1 MAALNQST
9 RPKKKSKEEKKK
21 EREEKDKL
29 RQEQRKQMKDAIIKE
44 IRKSDEKTDKGGLSD
59 EAAKRKNATEL
70 IRNGLISIMQPPT
83 YLDLHEMKNL
93 EKVIRARDKVENI
106 TRIVLKSLW

>member
-21 EREEKDKL
+21 EREEKDKQ

-44 IRKSDEKTDKGGLSD
+44 IRKSDEKTDKGGLND
-59 EAAKRKNATEL
+59 EAAKRKNATVL
-70 IRNGLISIMQPPT
+70 IRNGLILMQPPT
-83 YLDLHEMKNL
+83 HLELHEMRNL
-93 EKVIRARDKVENI
+93 ERVTRTRDRAESI
-106 TRIVLKSLW
+106 TRTALRNRW